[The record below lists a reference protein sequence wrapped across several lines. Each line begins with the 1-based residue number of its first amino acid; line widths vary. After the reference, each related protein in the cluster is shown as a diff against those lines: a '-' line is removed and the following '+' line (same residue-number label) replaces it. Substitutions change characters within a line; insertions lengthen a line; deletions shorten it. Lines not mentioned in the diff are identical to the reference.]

1 MLGLLLLLTSFVG
14 FQQASTTPA
23 TAEIVGT
30 VFDRGAGVIPGVT
43 VSLQT
48 AGGATLQKVV
58 TNISGDYRL
67 EKIAPGT
74 YSVSFEL
81 AGFQTYTRT
90 RLTLAAGQS
99 HTINVGLDVGEIMG
113 HGPSVAPPPL
123 PNPVLDLRDGEVGV
137 GVWTGI
143 GIFYIAVDT
152 KRAPVTSA
160 NFLKYVE
167 AGLYN
172 AGRFHRS
179 TRADNYTPA
188 PPARPMMNLIQGG
201 INPTRRSEGFP
212 AIPLERTSVTGIKH
226 VTGVVSMA
234 RGTAA
239 DTATSDFFVL
249 LDDQPSL
256 DFGGQ
261 RFEDGQGGAA
271 FGRVVE
277 GLDIVRKIQQ
287 QPVEGQNLSGP
298 VIMRRVWRLGT
309 K

>member
-1 MLGLLLLLTSFVG
+1 MLGLLLLLMSFAG
-14 FQQASTTPA
+14 LQQTAPATA
-23 TAEIVGT
+23 TAEIAGT
-30 VFDRGAGVIPGVT
+30 VFDRGGGLIPGVT

-48 AGGATLQKVV
+48 PGGITLQKTV
-58 TNISGDYRL
+58 TNINGDYRL
-67 EKIAPGT
+67 EKLAPGT
-74 YSVSFEL
+74 YSVTFEL
-81 AGFQTYTRT
+81 NGFQPYTRP
-90 RLTLAAGQS
+90 RLALAPGQS
-99 HTINVGLDVGEIMG
+99 HMLKVGLDLGER
-113 HGPSVAPPPL
+113 PDYDRPRPALL

-137 GVWTGI
+137 GVWTVVGT
-143 GIFYIAVDT
+143 FFIAVDT
-152 KRAPVTSA
+152 RRAPITAA
-160 NFLKYVE
+160 NFLKYVDG
-167 AGLYN
+167 GLYN
-172 AGRFHRS
+172 WGRFHRA

-188 PPARPMMNLIQGG
+188 PPARPMMNIIQGG
-201 INPTRRSEGFP
+201 INPLKRREGFP

-298 VIMRRVWRLGT
+298 VTIRRVWRIGG

>member
-14 FQQASTTPA
+14 FQQAATPST

-30 VFDRGAGVIPGVT
+30 VFDRGGGLIPGVT
-43 VSLQT
+43 VSLET
-48 AGGATLQKVV
+48 PGGGLSQKVV
-58 TNISGDYRL
+58 TNREGAYRL

-74 YSVSFEL
+74 YNVTFEL
-81 AGFQTYTRT
+81 SGFQPYTRP
-90 RLTLAAGQS
+90 RLALTAGQS
-99 HTINVGLDVGEIMG
+99 HALNVALDVNTSGW
-113 HGPSVAPPPL
+113 HDPL

-137 GVWTGI
+137 GVLTSVGE
-143 GIFYIAVDT
+143 FFIAVDT
-152 KRAPVTSA
+152 KRAPITAA
-160 NFLKYVE
+160 NFLKYVD
-167 AGLYN
+167 GGFYDW
-172 AGRFHRS
+172 GRFHRA
-179 TRADNYTPA
+179 TRPDNYTPA

-201 INPTRRSEGFP
+201 INPARRSEDFP
-212 AIPLERTSVTGIKH
+212 PIPLERTSVTGIKH

-277 GLDIVRKIQQ
+277 GLDIVKKIQQ

-298 VIMRRVWRLGT
+298 VIIGRVWRLGP

>member
-1 MLGLLLLLTSFVG
+1 MLELLLLLTSFVG
-14 FQQASTTPA
+14 FQQAVPA
-23 TAEIVGT
+23 PTTAEIVGT
-30 VFDRGAGVIPGVT
+30 VYERDGGVIPGVT

-48 AGGATLQKVV
+48 SDGTTLQRVI
-58 TNISGDYRL
+58 TNMRGGYRL
-67 EKIAPGT
+67 EKVATGT

-81 AGFQTYTRT
+81 AGFQTHTRT

-99 HTINVGLDVGEIMG
+99 HTINVGLDVGWTAFTDYVTG
-113 HGPSVAPPPL
+113 RPPL
-123 PNPVLDLRDGEVGV
+123 PNPVLKLNDGEVAV
-137 GVWTGI
+137 GVATAVGT
-143 GIFYIAVDT
+143 FYIAVDT
-152 KRAPVTSA
+152 RRAPITSA

-172 AGRFHRS
+172 SGRFHRA

-188 PPARPMMNLIQGG
+188 PPARPMMNIIQGG
-201 INPTRRSEGFP
+201 INPARRSEGFP
-212 AIPLERTSVTGIKH
+212 VIPLERTSVTGIKH

-239 DTATSDFFVL
+239 DTAASDFFVL

-256 DFGGQ
+256 DFGGH

-277 GLDIVRKIQQ
+277 GLDIVTKIQQ

-298 VIMRRVWRLGT
+298 VTIWRVWRLGP

>member
-1 MLGLLLLLTSFVG
+1 MLGFLLLLTSVVG
-14 FQQASTTPA
+14 LQQTAPA
-23 TAEIVGT
+23 TATAEVAGT
-30 VFDRGAGVIPGVT
+30 VVDRGGRLIAGVT
-43 VSLQT
+43 VSIET
-48 AGGATLQKVV
+48 ADGVAIRKGV

-74 YSVSFEL
+74 YSVKFEL
-81 AGFQTYTRT
+81 LGFQTYTRQ
-90 RLTLAAGQS
+90 RLALTAGRS
-99 HTINVGLDVGEIMG
+99 HTINAAIDMNTTGWDDP
-113 HGPSVAPPPL
+113 GPD
-123 PNPVLDLRDGEVGV
+123 PVFDLRDGEVGV
-137 GVWTGI
+137 RVMTSVGE
-143 GIFYIAVDT
+143 FFIAVDT
-152 KRAPVTSA
+152 RRAPITAA
-160 NFLKYVE
+160 NFLKYVDR
-167 AGLYN
+167 GLYN
-172 AGRFHRS
+172 DGRFHRA

-188 PPARPMMNLIQGG
+188 PPARPMMNIIQGG
-201 INPTRRSEGFP
+201 INSLKRNEGFP

-271 FGRVVE
+271 FGRVVS
-277 GLDIVRKIQQ
+277 GLEVVRKIQQ
-287 QPVEGQNLSGP
+287 QPVDGQNLSAP
-298 VIMRRVWRLGT
+298 VTIWRVWRLSP

>member
-1 MLGLLLLLTSFVG
+1 MLGFLLLLTSVVG
-14 FQQASTTPA
+14 FQQTTPPVA
-23 TAEIVGT
+23 TAEVVGT
-30 VFDRGAGVIPGVT
+30 VFDREGGVIPGAT

-48 AGGATLQKVV
+48 PDGVTVQKAVTRINGAYHLGKVA
-58 TNISGDYRL
+58 S
-67 EKIAPGT
+67 GT
-74 YSVSFEL
+74 YSISFEL
-81 AGFQTYTRT
+81 SGFQPYTRT
-90 RLTLAAGQS
+90 RLTVVAGQS
-99 HTINVGLDVGEIMG
+99 HTLNVGLEINTTAW
-113 HGPSVAPPPL
+113 HDAP
-123 PNPVLDLRDGEVGV
+123 PNPVLDLRDGEVGI

-152 KRAPVTSA
+152 KRAPITSA
-160 NFLKYVE
+160 NFLKYVDAE
-167 AGLYN
+167 LYN
-172 AGRFHRS
+172 SGRFHRA

-188 PPARPMMNLIQGG
+188 PPGRPMMNIIQGG

-212 AIPLERTSVTGIKH
+212 PIPLERTSVTGIKH

-261 RFEDGQGGAA
+261 RFDDGQGGAA
-271 FGRVVE
+271 FGRIVE
-277 GLDIVRKIQQ
+277 GLDVVRKIQQ

-298 VIMRRVWRLGT
+298 VTIRRVWRLGS

>member
-1 MLGLLLLLTSFVG
+1 MLGLLLLLASVVG
-14 FQQASTTPA
+14 LQQAATAPA
-23 TAEIVGT
+23 TAEVVGS
-30 VFDRGAGVIPGVT
+30 VVERAGGPIPGVT
-43 VSLQT
+43 VTLET
-48 AGGATLQKVV
+48 AGGVAIQKVV
-58 TNISGDYRL
+58 TNWTGGYRL

-74 YSVSFEL
+74 YSVKVEL
-81 AGFQTYTRT
+81 SGFQTYTRP
-90 RLTLAAGQS
+90 RLALVAGQS
-99 HTINVGLDVGEIMG
+99 YTLRVGIDVGDLAT
-113 HGPSVAPPPL
+113 HGPRASLSLPPR
-123 PNPVLDLRDGEVGV
+123 PVLDLTDDEVGV
-137 GVWTGI
+137 GVETSVGT
-143 GIFYIAVDT
+143 FYIAVDT
-152 KRAPVTSA
+152 RRAPITSA
-160 NFLKYVE
+160 NFLKYVA

-172 AGRFHRS
+172 SGRFHRA

-188 PPARPMMNLIQGG
+188 PPARPMMNIIQGG
-201 INPTRRSEGFP
+201 TNPAKRSEGFP

-234 RGTAA
+234 RGTEA

-261 RFEDGQGGAA
+261 RFADGQGGAA

-287 QPVEGQNLSGP
+287 QPVDGQNLSAP
-298 VIMRRVWRLGT
+298 VTIWRVWRLGP

>member
-1 MLGLLLLLTSFVG
+1 MLGLLLLLTSFFGV
-14 FQQASTTPA
+14 QQAPPVAA
-23 TAEIVGT
+23 TAEVVGIV
-30 VFDRGAGVIPGVT
+30 VDRGGDLIPGAT

-48 AGGATLQKVV
+48 SGGVVVQKAV
-58 TNISGDYRL
+58 TNSTAAYRL

-81 AGFQTYTRT
+81 LGFQTYTRQ
-90 RLTLAAGQS
+90 RLALTAGQS
-99 HTINVGLDVGEIMG
+99 HTLKVGLEVNTSGWHD
-113 HGPSVAPPPL
+113 PP

-137 GVWTGI
+137 GVGTSLGE
-143 GIFYIAVDT
+143 FFIAVDVR
-152 KRAPVTSA
+152 RAPITSA
-160 NFLKYVE
+160 NFLKYVD

-172 AGRFHRS
+172 WGRFHRA

-188 PPARPMMNLIQGG
+188 PPARPMMNIIQGG
-201 INPTRRSEGFP
+201 INPAKRGEGFP

-261 RFEDGQGGAA
+261 RFDDGQGGAA

-298 VIMRRVWRLGT
+298 VTIRRVWRLGG

>member
-1 MLGLLLLLTSFVG
+1 MLGFVILLASVIG
-14 FQQASTTPA
+14 AQQTATPPA
-23 TAEIVGT
+23 TAEVVGT
-30 VFDRGAGVIPGVT
+30 VFERDGGVIPGVT
-43 VSLQT
+43 VSLET
-48 AGGATLQKVV
+48 PGGGVIQKVV
-58 TNISGDYRL
+58 TNMKGVYRL
-67 EKIAPGT
+67 ETIAPGT
-74 YSVSFEL
+74 YTFKVEL

-90 RLTLAAGQS
+90 RLTLTAGQS
-99 HTINVGLDVGEIMG
+99 HTINVGLDVGWTAWNDYVTG
-113 HGPSVAPPPL
+113 HPPL
-123 PNPVLDLRDGEVGV
+123 PNPVLPLTDGEVGV
-137 GVWTGI
+137 GVATAVGT
-143 GIFYIAVDT
+143 FYLAVDT
-152 KRAPVTSA
+152 KRAPITSA
-160 NFLKYVE
+160 NFLKYVDK
-167 AGLYN
+167 GLYN
-172 AGRFHRS
+172 EGRFHRA

-188 PPARPMMNLIQGG
+188 PPARPMMNIIQGG
-201 INPTRRSEGFP
+201 INPAKRAEGFP

-271 FGRVVE
+271 FGRVVD
-277 GLDIVRKIQQ
+277 GLDVVRKIQQ

-298 VIMRRVWRLGT
+298 VTIWRVWRVGG

>member
-1 MLGLLLLLTSFVG
+1 MLGLLLLL
-14 FQQASTTPA
+14 ASVAGGQLAAPA
-23 TAEIVGT
+23 PNSAGIVGT
-30 VFDRGAGVIPGVT
+30 VFDRSAGVIPGVT
-43 VSLQT
+43 VSLE
-48 AGGATLQKVV
+48 AADGVVIQKVV
-58 TNISGDYRL
+58 TNSNGDYRL
-67 EKIAPGT
+67 DNVSPGT
-74 YSVSFEL
+74 YTIRFEL
-81 AGFQTYTRT
+81 SGFETYERS

-99 HTINVGLDVGEIMG
+99 HTLKVAIDVGPLVY
-113 HGPSVAPPPL
+113 HGPRTGLPPR
-123 PNPVLDLRDGEVGV
+123 PNPVLDLTDGEVAV
-137 GVWTGI
+137 GIETTVGT
-143 GIFYIAVDT
+143 FYIAVDT
-152 KRAPVTSA
+152 RRAPITSA
-160 NFLKYVE
+160 NFLKYVD

-172 AGRFHRS
+172 SGRFHRA

-188 PPARPMMNLIQGG
+188 PPARPMMNIIQGG
-201 INPTRRSEGFP
+201 INPLKRSEGFP
-212 AIPLERTSVTGIKH
+212 AIPLERTSVTGLSH

-261 RFEDGQGGAA
+261 RFDDGQGGAA

-298 VIMRRVWRLGT
+298 VIIRQVWRIGG